1 MFLPGS
7 HSDPEASA
15 ELWWVRSHL
24 TWEQPIRGA
33 GAGATGGAAAGGAG
47 GGGGGGARG
56 EAQVGPEAEECL
68 WRVHLQKVQ
77 SRWES
82 SPTNFFS
89 SMSLKHLQL
98 NCKSKKQVDG
108 FPLLLHRSST
118 TMGGRLS
125 KA

>member
-1 MFLPGS
+1 MFLSGS

-24 TWEQPIRGA
+24 TWEQPIRRA
-33 GAGATGGAAAGGAG
+33 GAGATGGAGGRAGGA
-47 GGGGGGARG
+47 GGGGGARG

-82 SPTNFFS
+82 SQSNFFS

-98 NCKSKKQVDG
+98 K
-108 FPLLLHRSST
+108 
-118 TMGGRLS
+118 
-125 KA
+125 

>member
-1 MFLPGS
+1 MFLSGS

-33 GAGATGGAAAGGAG
+33 GAGAAGGAA

-82 SPTNFFS
+82 SQSNFFS
-89 SMSLKHLQL
+89 SMRLKHLQL